1 MNLAMDEAERS
12 IRDEVRSFLAT
23 NTLRPDD
30 LSEDLDE
37 RIAELRDWQR
47 KLYDAGLVGIAWPR
61 DLGGRG
67 GTASQQIVANLE
79 LAAAGAPEPVGVI
92 GLEVVGPSILAYGSP
107 EQLRAY
113 VPRILTAQDIWCQG
127 FSEPDAG
134 SDLAALKTRAED
146 HGDHFVITG
155 QKTWTS
161 YAQYARWCAVLARTD
176 VAVAP
181 HRGISYLI
189 VDMRSPGVE
198 VRPLKQITGD
208 AEFAEVFFDGVEVP
222 AENVIGEP
230 NEGWAIA
237 MHTLT
242 HERGPAVAGRQAKLR
257 VLLDRLIEH
266 ARTTTRDGSP
276 AIDHPEVVGLLARS
290 HIALEVLRH
299 QTYRSMGQAVA
310 RGRPGLESSVD
321 KVWLATAEQQLG
333 ETCLDV
339 LGPHTSYSDA
349 SPDGRLVPEL
359 QNAYLYGRAASV
371 YGGSIQIQRNIIA
384 ARTLGLP
391 RD

>member
-12 IRDEVRSFLAT
+12 IRDEVRSFLA
-23 NTLRPDD
+23 NNMLRPDD
-30 LSEDLDE
+30 LPEDLDE
-37 RIAELRDWQR
+37 RIAELREWQR

-61 DLGGRG
+61 ELGGRG

-79 LAAAGAPEPVGVI
+79 LAKAGAPEPVGVI
-92 GLEVVGPSILAYGSP
+92 GLEVVGPSILAYASP

-127 FSEPDAG
+127 FSEPEAG

-146 HGDHFVITG
+146 RGDHFVLTG

-176 VAVAP
+176 LTVAP

-208 AEFAEVFFDGVEVP
+208 AEFAEVFFDGVVVP
-222 AENVIGEP
+222 AENVIGER
-230 NEGWAIA
+230 NQGWAIA

-257 VLLDRLIEH
+257 VQLDRLIER

-276 AIDHPEVVGLLARS
+276 AIDHPDVLGLLARS
-290 HIALEVLRH
+290 HVALEVLRH
-299 QTYRSMGQAVA
+299 QSYRSMGQAAA

-333 ETCLDV
+333 EACLDV
-339 LGPHTSYSDA
+339 LGPHTSSSEA

-384 ARTLGLP
+384 TRTLGLP